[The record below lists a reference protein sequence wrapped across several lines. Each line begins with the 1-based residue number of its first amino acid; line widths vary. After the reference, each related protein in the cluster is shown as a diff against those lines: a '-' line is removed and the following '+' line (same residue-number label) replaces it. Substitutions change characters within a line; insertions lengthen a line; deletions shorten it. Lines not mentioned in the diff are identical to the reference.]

1 MDIAF
6 EPLIKLQEIDAEIH
20 TASLYLESLPR
31 LIKDIEDKISAG
43 SRAVAESRENLARN
57 QKNRR
62 DLETQV
68 KDIKVQIGKY
78 KRQLNEV
85 KSNRDYQALLKEIE
99 ESQKKVDEIEET
111 IISEML
117 GADDIED
124 AIRDAQMRHTK
135 DEETLASDIQV
146 LRSKQA
152 EMEARKKQLE
162 QERSTLLPQIPADQM
177 ELYASIF
184 KKRAGKA
191 LSSVKGDFC
200 SLCHMRIRPQML
212 NEIRDRA
219 ALIFCENCGRIL
231 YWPDK
236 PE

>member
-1 MDIAF
+1 VDIAF

-43 SRAVAESRENLARN
+43 SRAVAESRESLARN